1 MPKQKTEK
9 TVKKAEERPQNK
21 KLSQA
26 EFETRVLEL
35 AEKEMTAEK
44 IGEALRKQGI
54 HPKEHAKISRILKSK
69 SLYQAPELKNIEE
82 KLKRVTVQMEKNIQ
96 DKRAMR
102 EKERIF
108 SLLRKNKEYHQIN
121 Q

>member
-1 MPKQKTEK
+1 MPKQITEK
-9 TVKKAEERPQNK
+9 TEELSTKKN
-21 KLSQA
+21 LSQQ
-26 EFETRVLEL
+26 EFEARVLEL

-54 HPKEHAKISRILKSK
+54 HPKEHAKISKILKSK

-82 KLKRVTVQMEKNIQ
+82 KLKRVTLQMEKNIQ

-108 SLLRKNKEYHQIN
+108 SLLRKSRAYHQIS

>member
-1 MPKQKTEK
+1 MQKQKETKTEEK
-9 TVKKAEERPQNK
+9 HVNK
-21 KLSQA
+21 ISQQ

-44 IGEALRKQGI
+44 IGEALRKEGI
-54 HPKEHAKISRILKSK
+54 HPKEHAKISKILKSK

-82 KLKRVTVQMEKNIQ
+82 KLRRVTAQMEKNIQ

-108 SLLRKNKEYHQIN
+108 SLLRKNKAYQ
-121 Q
+121 QVA